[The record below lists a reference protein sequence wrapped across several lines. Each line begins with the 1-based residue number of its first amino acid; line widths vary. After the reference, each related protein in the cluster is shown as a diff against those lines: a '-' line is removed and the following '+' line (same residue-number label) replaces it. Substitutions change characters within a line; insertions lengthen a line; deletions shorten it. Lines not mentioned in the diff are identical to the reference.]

1 MTNRTVRASLLAPVL
16 ALALVPAALGSSG
29 DDGGSEDTG
38 IRVVLLQAGGDGT
51 VVTLSTN
58 STSLGTEYSLGFTAN
73 ALQSITFGLDVAG
86 ASNVIGYEV
95 TDSTLTHHP
104 IGTATYEPY
113 TTGSGTI
120 PLVEGGHQLSFAGP
134 GSVTFTWN
142 ESANPGSEPYL
153 FIPNF
158 YLDNGT
164 VSYHPAGEQQWL
176 WFHGSGGTTFGH
188 NIELQAVGGDVEASL
203 VWVGNVSAPFALPD
217 EASDQSGV
225 TLPEGAVYTVTLEDA
240 TGILG
245 IRLGDGGSSD
255 GGDGSDGGG
264 SGGGCS
270 GDLNGDNL
278 VNGADLA
285 LLLGSWGVGGE

>member
-1 MTNRTVRASLLAPVL
+1 MTNRTIRASLLAPVL

-29 DDGGSEDTG
+29 DDGGSEDNG

-51 VVTLSTN
+51 LVTLSTN
-58 STSLGTEYSLGFTAN
+58 STSLGTEYSLSFTAD
-73 ALQSITFGLDVAG
+73 ALQSMTFGLDVAG
-86 ASNVIGYEV
+86 ASNVIAYEV

-104 IGTATYEPY
+104 IGTSTYEPY

-120 PLVEGGHQLSFAGP
+120 PLVVGGHQLSYAGP
-134 GSVTFTWN
+134 GSVTLTWT

-153 FIPNF
+153 SIPGF
-158 YLDNGT
+158 FVEGGT

-176 WFHGSGGTTFGH
+176 WFHGSAEPTFVN
-188 NIELQAVGGDVEASL
+188 NIVLQPVNGDVEASL
-203 VWVGNVSAPFALPD
+203 VWVGNVYASFPLPD
-217 EASDQSGV
+217 EASDQSTV
-225 TLPEGAVYTVTLEDA
+225 TLPEDGVFTVTMEDA
-240 TGILG
+240 TGIVG
-245 IRLGDGGSSD
+245 IRLGDGGNSD

-285 LLLGSWGVGGE
+285 LLLGSWGGCGE